1 MLYIAKDQ
9 RKWRIC
15 YDDLIL
21 RGGIRR
27 RVYFVVPKG
36 HRLQKGKYAKKI
48 PEDLEIIEIN
58 GNPIIR
64 RKIKVIED

>member
-1 MLYIAKDQ
+1 MLYTAKDQ

-21 RGGIRR
+21 RGGIKR

-36 HRLQKGKYAKKI
+36 HRLQKGKYAKKL
-48 PEDLEIIEIN
+48 PDAYEIIEVNNVPAIKLKT
-58 GNPIIR
+58 
-64 RKIKVIED
+64 KIIED